1 MSQNHAVRI
10 IFVDVS
16 EMLRV
21 VEAPTSTELEGPDLA
36 TDLCVRSARDREGG
50 RVTDLSMLTYSAT
63 RSQGAIQSKLPARG
77 ADGLGIRHIA
87 VNNASP
93 ASCAST
99 GELSTV
105 AVAIAAALAQL
116 GIYISQ
122 LLCSLSF
129 NCRKPFFGGF

>member
-1 MSQNHAVRI
+1 
-10 IFVDVS
+10 
-16 EMLRV
+16 MLRV

-36 TDLCVRSARDREGG
+36 TDLRIRSARDREGG

-63 RSQGAIQSKLPARG
+63 RSQGAIQIKLPARG
-77 ADGLGIRHIA
+77 AGGLGVRHIA

-93 ASCAST
+93 ASCASA

-105 AVAIAAALAQL
+105 AVAAALAQL
-116 GIYISQ
+116 GIYIGQ